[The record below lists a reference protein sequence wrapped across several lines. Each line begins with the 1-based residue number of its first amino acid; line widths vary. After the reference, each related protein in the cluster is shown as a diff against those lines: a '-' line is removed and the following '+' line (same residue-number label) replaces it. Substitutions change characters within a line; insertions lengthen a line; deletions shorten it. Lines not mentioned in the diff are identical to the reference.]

1 MDVAHPLGDFT
12 FRRVPSDA
20 RQPDL
25 IIHQLKYP
33 HDDADVDIN
42 VTFPIERLQDL
53 AAERVIGGLTRNFFS
68 FIGYN
73 MDPERFEATVAE
85 DIARAV
91 GEEERADVA
100 LLAPAWPICH
110 QSVGLIQRKIE
121 GRGIP
126 TVSVTVAQDV
136 TAAIK
141 APRALF
147 VPWPMGHHFG
157 APFHTHIQRRVI
169 LAAFEAVHT
178 IEQSGTIIDLPIPWA
193 QVRRESRSLTEQGK
207 KL

>member
-1 MDVAHPLGDFT
+1 MAAGSVRSSNTPASQLDPRESGSQLRPSLWQTINERYPGSMITKSDFVPLARLAQPLKDSTVCLISSCGVHLKRDRPMDVAHPLGDFT

-53 AAERVIGGLTRNFFS
+53 AAERVIGGLTRNFVS

-100 LLAPAWPICH
+100 LLAPA
-110 QSVGLIQRKIE
+110 
-121 GRGIP
+121 
-126 TVSVTVAQDV
+126 
-136 TAAIK
+136 
-141 APRALF
+141 
-147 VPWPMGHHFG
+147 
-157 APFHTHIQRRVI
+157 
-169 LAAFEAVHT
+169 
-178 IEQSGTIIDLPIPWA
+178 
-193 QVRRESRSLTEQGK
+193 
-207 KL
+207 